1 MVDVPQDSPAH
12 TEISAGR
19 QLQAARER
27 MGLSVREAADG
38 LNLSVAII
46 EALEADRY
54 EALPPRTFVKGYLRA
69 YAKLVGVKEYDVLA
83 AYEQQQP
90 EPVAE
95 AIPAALA
102 STPKSRGGLGRL
114 KWLVVLV
121 AIVLLGYAGY
131 TAYLMRTSPGD
142 QPAAAAP
149 AEESQPEPA
158 EQQETAEAESAAA
171 ETPAA
176 AEPEPVAEEPETV
189 ASEPEP
195 VEVVEAP
202 VEAAA
207 VELSPPAADSLL
219 VLEVSGESW
228 IEVEDAAGRRP
239 VAALVQ
245 GPQTVRIDG
254 SAPFRLVIGN
264 AEAVQVRYDG
274 EPVSLERHTRRSGV
288 ARLTV
293 PLTR

>member
-176 AEPEPVAEEPETV
+176 AEPEPVAEEPE
-189 ASEPEP
+189 P